1 MHAGHDHEHGHSLQE
16 PCPAAREAYAVAVRD
31 GRIAAAD
38 ARHAPCLNDLA
49 LLSPD
54 PDDPDWLL
62 PVPASEAMM
71 GLLVSRER
79 EIRERQQHAA
89 DLAKS
94 FSRFIDI
101 GMEVASD
108 NSPITV
114 LEGLGT
120 INTALDLAVGECS
133 HELLTI
139 QPEAATRRARALGE
153 ALQRV
158 RPLAERGVRMRTL
171 YQHAAREAPMTLAYL
186 RFVGPQQVEVRTLEE
201 IIERLIIVDRQAAF
215 LPARPDRKV
224 ALELR
229 HPGLV
234 SYLVGVFEQFW
245 QLATPLEEAAYTEAT
260 HEGVTGVQRSIARLL
275 VEGHLDQNIAR
286 RLGMNVRTCRAHI
299 AKLATTLGSSSR
311 TQLGYLIA
319 RSGILDET

>member
-1 MHAGHDHEHGHSLQE
+1 MHAGHDHDHGHSLQE

-38 ARHAPCLNDLA
+38 ARLVPCLNDLA
-49 LLSPD
+49 LLHPD
-54 PDDPDWLL
+54 PDAPEWLL
-62 PVPASEAMM
+62 PVPASDAMM

-94 FSRFIDI
+94 FSRFIEID
-101 GMEVASD
+101 MEVASG
-108 NSPITV
+108 NAPIVV

-120 INTALDLAVGECS
+120 INTALDMAVDECT

-139 QPEAATRRARALGE
+139 QPEATTRGARALGE

-158 RPLAERGVRMRTL
+158 RPLTERGVRMRTL

-186 RFVGPQQVEVRTLEE
+186 RFVGPQHVEVRTLEE
-201 IIERLIIVDRQAAF
+201 IIERLIIVDRQVAF
-215 LPARPDRKV
+215 LPARPDRRV

-234 SYLVGVFEQFW
+234 SYVVGVFEQFW
-245 QLATPLEEAAYTEAT
+245 QLATPMEEAAYTAAT
-260 HEGVTGVQRSIARLL
+260 HEGITGVQHSIARLL

-299 AKLATTLGSSSR
+299 AKLAGILGSSSR

-319 RSGILDET
+319 RSGILEET